1 MKERGLFGGPVSAVC
16 DQTQSKHWFATSL
29 LRPLPFLGC
38 SNERERQ
45 TETETETKTERQTD
59 RDGAGVVSI
68 EMMNQIV
75 SLAPMNLSFA

>member
-16 DQTQSKHWFATSL
+16 DQTQSKHWFATSF

-45 TETETETKTERQTD
+45 TDRDRDRDKDRETD
-59 RDGAGVVSI
+59 RQRRCRGGKH
-68 EMMNQIV
+68 
-75 SLAPMNLSFA
+75 